1 MSTRS
6 EIFEQPQVL
15 ANLLDSQMENVQ
27 QIVAALKSRDLQYA
41 FLAARGTS
49 DNAARYANYL
59 WGAFN
64 QLPIALATPSLFT
77 LYERP
82 PRLAGALVLGVS
94 QSGQSPD
101 IVRVLEEGRRQ
112 GRPTLAI
119 TNAAG
124 SPLAQAAEFVIDI
137 CAGEEKAVAA
147 TKTYTAELM
156 VIAMLSAVMSGDAQ
170 HVQQLH
176 KVPDWVRMSLELE
189 DGLARVAERYRYMQR
204 CVVIGRGYNYAT
216 AFEWSLKLKELT
228 YVVAE
233 PYSSADF
240 LHGPIAMVDQ
250 GFPVMVVAP
259 QGPVYEDLL
268 ALLERLRHEQAAELL
283 VISDGEQALS
293 LAQSPVRL
301 PAEIPEWLTPLVG
314 IVPAQLFSY
323 YLAVLKGYD
332 TETPRSIQKV
342 TRTR

>member
-1 MSTRS
+1 
-6 EIFEQPQVL
+6 
-15 ANLLDSQMENVQ
+15 
-27 QIVAALKSRDLQYA
+27 
-41 FLAARGTS
+41 
-49 DNAARYANYL
+49 L
-59 WGAFN
+59 WGAIN
-64 QLPIALATPSLFT
+64 RLPIALATPSLFT

-82 PRLAGALVLGVS
+82 PRLDGALVLGVS

-119 TNAAG
+119 TNAAD
-124 SPLAQAAEFVIDI
+124 SPLAQAADFVIDV
-137 CAGEEKAVAA
+137 CAGQEKAVAA

-156 VIAMLSAVMSGDAQ
+156 AIAMLSAALHGND
-170 HVQQLH
+170 QLLEQLR
-176 KVPDWVRMSLELE
+176 KVPDWVRQSLELE
-189 DGLARVAERYRYMQR
+189 DRLARMAERYRYMQR

-240 LHGPIAMVDQ
+240 LHGPIAMIDQ
-250 GFPVMVVAP
+250 GFPVMAVAP
-259 QGPVYEDLL
+259 QGPVYQDLI

-283 VISDGEQALS
+283 VLSDGEQALS
-293 LAQSPVRL
+293 LAQSPVNL
-301 PAEIPEWLTPLVG
+301 PVGIPEWLTPLVG

-323 YLAVLKGYD
+323 YLAVVKGYD
-332 TETPRSIQKV
+332 TEAPRSIQKV